1 MNRGKLTPSLIG
13 GLLLVMLGSWILYS
27 TLVRQR
33 VPGAQYRQQRG
44 TIDVFDAEGVFWS
57 EADQLWMLAG
67 EPQAGVGA
75 ADESDTRIEAGGEAE
90 APSVAVWDAERRQW
104 VVPRRDPET
113 GVWIPSEEPAVQEGP
128 RPARVWQL
136 QRGASAAQAGEPN
149 VQFCWSQTIGLWIAA
164 LLTLCVFSFLYR
176 DNLFYKL
183 AESLVVGVSAAYL
196 MAVGFWT
203 MIVPN
208 LIGKLWPGFVARHVI
223 PEHRE
228 PPQAIYYVVLILSLM
243 LLWRL
248 SPRGGWIA
256 RWPLAFVIGITAGF
270 RLIAHLEADF
280 AIQIQATILPLIV
293 RENGTFHLGFSLRNA
308 AIVFSVFACLTY
320 FFFSIE
326 HTGLVGRMARLGIWV
341 LMITFGAGFAYTV
354 MGRITLLTQRLEFLL
369 GDWLRLIG

>member
-1 MNRGKLTPSLIG
+1 MNRAKLAPPLIG
-13 GLLLVMLGSWILYS
+13 GLLLVVLGSWILVS
-27 TLVRQR
+27 TLVRHR
-33 VPGAQYRQQRG
+33 FPGAQYRQQIG
-44 TIDVFDAEGVFWS
+44 TIDVFDAEGVSWS
-57 EADQLWMLAG
+57 EEDQLWVL
-67 EPQAGVGA
+67 EVDA
-75 ADESDTRIEAGGEAE
+75 AITS
-90 APSVAVWDAERRQW
+90 VWDAERRQW
-104 VVPRRDPET
+104 VPPQRDPET
-113 GVWIPSEEPAVQEGP
+113 GTLVPSEEPAVREAP
-128 RPARVWQL
+128 LPDRVWQR
-136 QRGASAAQAGEPN
+136 QRGAAGAQAGEPD
-149 VQFCWSQTIGLWIAA
+149 VHFCWSQTVGVWIAA
-164 LLTLCVFSFLYR
+164 LLTLCVFSFLYQ
-176 DNLFYKL
+176 DNPFYKL

-196 MAVGFWT
+196 MVVGFWT
-203 MIVPN
+203 MVVPN
-208 LIGKLWPGFVARHVI
+208 LIGKLWPDFVARHVI

-228 PPQAIYYVVLILSLM
+228 PAQAIYYVVLVLSLM

-293 RENGTFHLGFSLRNA
+293 RENGTYNLWFALRNT

-326 HTGLVGRMARLGIWV
+326 HTGLVGRMARLGIGV